1 MARRKT
7 FTSETSEKDFSD
19 FYKNLGGSSWNPSS
33 DGTKITGYPYDDGK
47 STTDDGKSTTNVEN
61 KFKGQPKHN
70 RKPILGFFYSLSNG
84 GITEYWPL
92 HLGKNIIG
100 SNPENCDVYLPEAT
114 VSAEHASIVIQKKK
128 NPKEVVAYLKDEG
141 STNGTMLNG
150 ESVGI
155 DLQECKL
162 GDKIIFGDHYELLLL
177 LLDPDKLGLSAVEG
191 FMPIQDEVITEPGPP
206 FPPTDEDGTVGIDG
220 NDNMFPTGGTVSI

>member
-1 MARRKT
+1 MAKT

-19 FYKNLGGSSWNPSS
+19 FYKKLGGSSWNPSS
-33 DGTKITGYPYDDGK
+33 DGTKITGYPYDD
-47 STTDDGKSTTNVEN
+47 DKSTTNVEN

-100 SNPENCDVYLPEAT
+100 SNPEKCDVYLPEAT
-114 VSAEHASIVIQKKK
+114 VSAKHASIVIQEKKK
-128 NPKEVVAYLKDEG
+128 PKEVVAYLEDEG

-150 ESVGI
+150 ESVCI
-155 DLQECKL
+155 DRQACKL

-191 FMPIQDEVITEPGPP
+191 FVPIQDEGTGPNPP
-206 FPPTDEDGTVGIDG
+206 FPPNGPVTTEDGTVGIDG

>member
-1 MARRKT
+1 MARKKT

-19 FYKNLGGSSWNPSS
+19 FYKKLGGSSWNPSS
-33 DGTKITGYPYDDGK
+33 DGTQITDYLTYDNGQGVPYE
-47 STTDDGKSTTNVEN
+47 EN
-61 KFKGQPKHN
+61 KFKAQSKHN
-70 RKPILGFFYSLSNG
+70 RKPILGFFYSLSNS

-155 DLQECKL
+155 DLQACKL

-177 LLDPDKLGLSAVEG
+177 LLDPDKLGLGAVED
-191 FMPIQDEVITEPGPP
+191 FIPVKAETEPD
-206 FPPTDEDGTVGIDG
+206 FPPTGPMPEEDGTVGIDG
-220 NDNMFPTGGTVSI
+220 NGNMFPTGGTVSI